1 MDLVVFASLKQSAQV
16 SKLREAFDE
25 SSLPFRVDLFVWD
38 DVPDEFRRHIAA
50 DHVVL
55 VRSREIALAGE
66 YENGSDEIRTVTLND
81 VADILMGQSPPGST
95 YNETGDGPPFFQGVR
110 DFSYRFPT
118 PRVYCSAPSRIAH
131 PGDILLSIRAPI
143 GRVNIAP
150 EECAIGRGLACIRPR
165 NERDA
170 RFLEFALRSLE
181 THWTTIEGSGSVFG
195 NATRSDLESLELPWP
210 SQRHD
215 IARILGAL
223 DDKIELNRRMNQTL
237 EEIARALFKSWFID
251 FDPVRAKAALKQHT
265 PKHHSAPTGEPSL
278 NGATPA
284 AEWTVERA
292 RACLTGLDPQ
302 IADLFPDRLV
312 PSELGEI
319 PEGWKIRPL
328 VQDFRITMGQSPPGK
343 TYNQIGI
350 GMPLYQGRTDFGFR
364 YPGYRVYCDAPTRL
378 AKPGDTLVSVRAPV
392 GDVNMTLD
400 ECCIGRGVAAV
411 RHSSDSKSYT
421 YYSMR
426 ALRPTFN
433 LFEAEGTVFGSLSKT
448 SFHSMARTCPVNRLV
463 AEFDSLCSP
472 IDSHIEANE
481 LEIAT
486 LATQRDALLP
496 KLVTGELRAKEIV
509 CESR

>member
-1 MDLVVFASLKQSAQV
+1 MLQPLIRGVIEV
-16 SKLREAFDE
+16 E
-25 SSLPFRVDLFVWD
+25 LPELLTQ
-38 DVPDEFRRHIAA
+38 A
-50 DHVVL
+50 
-55 VRSREIALAGE
+55 
-66 YENGSDEIRTVTLND
+66 T
-81 VADILMGQSPPGST
+81 GST
-95 YNETGDGPPFFQGVR
+95 FPNVSAKQLAEIPYPTFSETEQR
-110 DFSYRFPT
+110 
-118 PRVYCSAPSRIAH
+118 AIAH
-131 PGDILLSIRAPI
+131 
-143 GRVNIAP
+143 
-150 EECAIGRGLACIRPR
+150 
-165 NERDA
+165 
-170 RFLEFALRSLE
+170 
-181 THWTTIEGSGSVFG
+181 
-195 NATRSDLESLELPWP
+195 
-210 SQRHD
+210 
-215 IARILGAL
+215 ILGTL

-237 EEIARALFKSWFID
+237 EDMARALFKSWFVD
-251 FDPVRAKAALKQHT
+251 FDPVRAKTTLKQHAD
-265 PKHHSAPTGEPSL
+265 PAARLSR
-278 NGATPA
+278 NGAA
-284 AEWTVERA
+284 RAGEWTVERA
-292 RACLTGLDPQ
+292 RAYLDAMDPQ

-328 VQDFRITMGQSPPGK
+328 VQDFRITMGQAPPGK